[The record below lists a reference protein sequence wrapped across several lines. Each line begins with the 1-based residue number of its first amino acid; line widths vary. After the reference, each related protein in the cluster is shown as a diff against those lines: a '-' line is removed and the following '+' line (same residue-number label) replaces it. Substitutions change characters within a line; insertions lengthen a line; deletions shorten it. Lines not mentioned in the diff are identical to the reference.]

1 LPRERRIHLKS
12 IGHVVTEIGRV
23 YRRADA
29 GVMQWQDAS
38 AAARILRELRQALE
52 GGDIEARILG
62 WSQA

>member
-38 AAARILRELRQALE
+38 AAARILR
-52 GGDIEARILG
+52 D
-62 WSQA
+62 